1 MTATTYEAAGRLPKR
16 RFTIGIL
23 LFFIVVINYLDRT
36 NLSVARAEGV
46 MSTDLAISNDQMGFI
61 FGIWGLAYALCQ
73 IPGGIIADRFR
84 PRVLYPT
91 LIALWSLAT
100 IIQGMA
106 GSAILLI
113 ICRILVAVFEAPS
126 YPINNRIVTSWF
138 PERERA
144 SAISFYTSGQ
154 FVGLGLLVPLLVW
167 FQGEFG
173 WRWLFYACGLVGIL
187 AAAIW
192 HAAYRDPDLD
202 PTVSD
207 AERGALRHGGAVMGD
222 GNAKGAAPRMPSLSE
237 FLSVLKSRKL
247 WGIYMGQF
255 CIGTVSMFFLTWFP
269 TYLTEARGIDFKD
282 IGVMAAL
289 PFIAAM
295 FGILFSGFISDWLTR
310 KGVSAATARKG
321 PILIGVLLST
331 SILGSLY
338 VESNTAMTG
347 LMMLA
352 FFGNGMASITWVF
365 VSLLAPEGRIGLV
378 GGVFNLVGGLSG
390 FVTPWVFGMLID
402 GTDFSAGLIY
412 VTLVALGAIFAYT
425 VLVGRVERIVIPAS
439 ADR

>member
-1 MTATTYEAAGRLPKR
+1 MTEFAQAISEKLPKR
-16 RFTIGIL
+16 RFTIGLL
-23 LFFIVVINYLDRT
+23 LFVIVVINYLDRT
-36 NLSVARAEGV
+36 NMSVARAEGV
-46 MSTDLAISNDQMGFI
+46 MPVELGIDNDQMGFV

-73 IPGGIIADRFR
+73 VPGGIIADRFR
-84 PRVLYPT
+84 PRVLYPV
-91 LIALWSLAT
+91 LIGAWSLAT
-100 IIQGMA
+100 IVQGLA
-106 GSAILLI
+106 GSMILLV
-113 ICRILVAVFEAPS
+113 ICRILVAIFEAPS
-126 YPINNRIVTSWF
+126 YPINNKVVTSWF

-144 SAISFYTSGQ
+144 SAISFYTAGQ

-167 FQGEFG
+167 FQAEYG

-187 AAAIW
+187 AAMVW
-192 HAAYRDPDLD
+192 HVFYRDPDLD
-202 PTVSD
+202 PKVTDSERD
-207 AERGALRHGGAVMGD
+207 ALKAGGAVMGTGESKAD
-222 GNAKGAAPRMPSLSE
+222 PPKLPGWLDLK
-237 FLSVLKSRKL
+237 SVLGNRKL

-295 FGILFSGFISDWLTR
+295 FGILFSGFFSDWLTR
-310 KGVSAATARKG
+310 KGVDAGKARKG
-321 PILIGVLLST
+321 PILVGVLLST

-338 VESNTAMTG
+338 VESNTVMIA

-365 VSLLAPEGRIGLV
+365 VSLLAPKERIGLV

-402 GTDFSAGLIY
+402 GNDFSAGLIY
-412 VTLVALGAIFAYT
+412 VSIVALGAIFAYV
-425 VLVGRVERIVIPAS
+425 VLVGKVERISIA
-439 ADR
+439 